1 VPFALTAGLSAL
13 GVSRTVVLAG
23 TAELLAGALSMGL
36 GGFLAAQ
43 AERAAVRATRD
54 TLRARVRGACA
65 GEVGREVLAVLG
77 PLGVSAAL
85 ADALA
90 AELLQAE
97 RAAGATEDAAADAA
111 DAAVHAP
118 WCSAP
123 CVGPGD
129 ERGERAHSDAGAT
142 AFLLR
147 FGEGMEEIPA
157 RRMYVFGRPRP
168 APDSRVR
175 RRYTS
180 ALTIG
185 AGYLLGGLLPLL
197 PYLAERRVRRALL
210 YVCRRLPA
218 ARSRTLTRPRAERGA
233 DRRRPAAVRRG
244 QGAGE
249 RRGAG
254 AEGLRVRR
262 GVDAACGR
270 HRRRCCVRGRGCAGA
285 GRLVTAPSCE
295 GRLNVILL
303 RLCQRVTVIRT
314 SAILLKIRASWQV
327 L

>member
-1 VPFALTAGLSAL
+1 
-13 GVSRTVVLAG
+13 
-23 TAELLAGALSMGL
+23 
-36 GGFLAAQ
+36 
-43 AERAAVRATRD
+43 
-54 TLRARVRGACA
+54 VRGACA

-97 RAAGATEDAAADAA
+97 RAAGAMEDGADGAA
-111 DAAVHAP
+111 HSP
-118 WCSAP
+118 WCRAP
-123 CVGPGD
+123 CVGAGD
-129 ERGERAHSDAGAT
+129 ERGEGTHSDAGAT

-147 FGEGMEEIPA
+147 FGAGMEEIPA
-157 RRMYVFGRPRP
+157 RRMYVSGRPRP

-218 ARSRTLTRPRAERGA
+218 ARSRTLTRARAERGA

-262 GVDAACGR
+262 GVDAAGGR
-270 HRRRCCVRGRGCAGA
+270 DRRGRCVCGRGCAGA

-295 GRLNVILL
+295 GRLNVMCYDCTYTYI
-303 RLCQRVTVIRT
+303 QVI
-314 SAILLKIRASWQV
+314 
-327 L
+327 